1 MKLLVCL
8 LSLTSASAL
17 LVAPLAPRLEARSVA
32 MSASTRRAH
41 LQQVGQVAAMAALTV
56 PLAAR
61 ADAIEDIAA
70 KANAKAKAQRE
81 EALSAP
87 PPVEQTDEEKLQ
99 PIIGALAA
107 SVVLSVPFF
116 AENLKRLGTKISTG
130 EDPRKAAAAK
140 AAKATKKRR

>member
-1 MKLLVCL
+1 MTEHVKH
-8 LSLTSASAL
+8 TNG
-17 LVAPLAPRLEARSVA
+17 ARHWHA
-32 MSASTRRAH
+32 
-41 LQQVGQVAAMAALTV
+41 QVGQVAAMAALTV

-87 PPVEQTDEEKLQ
+87 PEVEQTDEEKLQ

-116 AENLKRLGTKISTG
+116 AENLKVRPPPNAMTH
-130 EDPRKAAAAK
+130 
-140 AAKATKKRR
+140 